1 MCYYVIINDKC
12 GGADE
17 VVDAYIDE
25 RLIIA
30 VFIRIAFDGEK
41 DSERMRAL
49 EWLAEWLDRRKTEDV
64 VLRKLDE
71 VLAELRK

>member
-1 MCYYVIINDKC
+1 VEVRKAVIDID
-12 GGADE
+12 
-17 VVDAYIDE
+17 IDE
-25 RLIIA
+25 RLILKE
-30 VFIRIAFDGEK
+30 FKRIAFEGEK

-49 EWLAEWLDRRKTEDV
+49 EWLADWLERKNTENA

>member
-1 MCYYVIINDKC
+1 MDDRGI
-12 GGADE
+12 E
-17 VVDAYIDE
+17 IDE
-25 RLIIA
+25 RQIIA
-30 VFIRIAFDGEK
+30 EFKKIAFLGEK

-49 EWLAEWLDRRKTEDV
+49 EWLAERLDRKNEGDA

>member
-1 MCYYVIINDKC
+1 MDNTYNNKSTD
-12 GGADE
+12 
-17 VVDAYIDE
+17 IDE
-25 RLIIA
+25 TTIIA
-30 VFIRIAFDGEK
+30 EFKKIAFYGEK

-49 EWLAEWLDRRKTEDV
+49 EWLADRLDRKNSGDE

>member
-1 MCYYVIINDKC
+1 MSDKTNYKSNDKTI
-12 GGADE
+12 D
-17 VVDAYIDE
+17 IDE
-25 RLIIA
+25 RQIIA
-30 VFIRIAFDGEK
+30 EFKKIAFNGEK

-49 EWLAEWLDRRKTEDV
+49 EWLADWLDRKNSGDE

>member
-1 MCYYVIINDKC
+1 MSDKSNYKTI
-12 GGADE
+12 D
-17 VVDAYIDE
+17 IDE
-25 RLIIA
+25 SRIIA
-30 VFIRIAFDGEK
+30 EFKKIAFEGEK

-49 EWLAEWLDRRKTEDV
+49 EWLADRLDRKNSGDE